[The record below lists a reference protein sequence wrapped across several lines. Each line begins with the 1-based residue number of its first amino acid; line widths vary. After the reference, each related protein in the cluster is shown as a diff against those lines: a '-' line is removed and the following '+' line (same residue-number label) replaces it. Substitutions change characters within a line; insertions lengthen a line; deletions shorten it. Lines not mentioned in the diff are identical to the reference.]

1 MPSTSPKPE
10 CMECKKLP
18 KFDPTLG
25 YGVKPGDVWR
35 PATPRPIDPRSGPR
49 SPRCHTH
56 IEAKRKHARTVARD
70 RHQLKTYELENAD
83 LFELEK
89 LQGFRCPC
97 GNRVKHTD
105 HDHQRARE
113 LCDHDPKLGCKRCVR
128 GRLCFICNSHILGRG
143 YDIRRLLALV
153 DYLRS
158 PPARQLWGD

>member
-10 CMECKKLP
+10 CMECAKLQKP
-18 KFDPTLG
+18 ERPT
-25 YGVKPGDVWR
+25 
-35 PATPRPIDPRSGPR
+35 TPRPIDPRSGPR

-56 IEAKRKHARTVARD
+56 IEALLKARRTAARD
-70 RHQLKTYELENAD
+70 RHQRTTYELEPGD

-89 LQGFRCPC
+89 FQGFRCPC

-113 LCDHDPKLGCKRCVR
+113 LCDHDPKFGCKRCVR

-143 YDIRRLLALV
+143 YDIARLEALV
-153 DYLRS
+153 GYLRN
-158 PPARQLWGD
+158 PPARQLWSDHDLR